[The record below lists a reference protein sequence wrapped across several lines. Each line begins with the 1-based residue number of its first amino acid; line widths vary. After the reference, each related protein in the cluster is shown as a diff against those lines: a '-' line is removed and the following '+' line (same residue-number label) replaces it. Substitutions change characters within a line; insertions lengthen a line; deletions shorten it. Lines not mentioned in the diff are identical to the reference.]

1 MQNMQNKN
9 QKLIV
14 SKKRRKRRKRDKL
27 LIRNIIIIIS
37 YAKIISRHRFVCL
50 SLILTKTV
58 LIILMMIVECSHGF
72 ESTKS
77 N

>member
-14 SKKRRKRRKRDKL
+14 SKMRRKRRKGDKL
-27 LIRNIIIIIS
+27 LIRNIIIIS
-37 YAKIISRHRFVCL
+37 YAKIFSRHRFVCL

-58 LIILMMIVECSHGF
+58 LIII
-72 ESTKS
+72 
-77 N
+77 